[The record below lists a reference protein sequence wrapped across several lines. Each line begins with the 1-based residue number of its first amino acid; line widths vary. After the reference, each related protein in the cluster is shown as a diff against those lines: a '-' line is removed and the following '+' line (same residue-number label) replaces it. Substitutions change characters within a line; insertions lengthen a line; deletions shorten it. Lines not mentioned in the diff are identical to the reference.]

1 MGLLRSSTHF
11 TIDLDLVP
19 LFAAGRARYVAHA
32 SNAIAAL
39 CLALNGASKMMELTI
54 NVRSRESGLENVNP
68 ASILWPLI
76 LLRTDITVKFAGID
90 AIREHLR
97 FNTRVQGYHS
107 ERIADIRDFCNKD
120 IASHDWDT
128 DGLLGVD
135 CGRSIEALWHVALFA
150 RRHCGP
156 VHSKRGEEGR

>member
-1 MGLLRSSTHF
+1 
-11 TIDLDLVP
+11 
-19 LFAAGRARYVAHA
+19 
-32 SNAIAAL
+32 
-39 CLALNGASKMMELTI
+39 MELTI

-90 AIREHLR
+90 AFREHLR

-120 IASHDWDT
+120 IASHDWDA
-128 DGLLGVD
+128 DGLLGVEIAVGQLKPFGMSLSFLGD
-135 CGRSIEALWHVALFA
+135 IVDQSIQNE
-150 RRHCGP
+150 
-156 VHSKRGEEGR
+156 